1 MPPLHEEYIDDGGC
15 SSSSSTMDINLEVV
29 SGERGDHNHRK
40 IIELTA
46 SKNEETIIRGPRPRR
61 CNNRSATRFN
71 NNNNNRGGGA
81 AIVMLA
87 MTALLIIGSSQLLS
101 SVSAGE
107 VQVPDGLLFASEM
120 IGYHDDSS
128 ALRGPPSSSETTS
141 SSMYSKTQPEI
152 HQRTHPIH
160 KIYRDNAHIRRRV
173 EELENSSPYFQ
184 TGIRGD
190 PSHKLTYMN
199 HPFDL
204 KRKERELKERML
216 NNNEEHAEKLNEE
229 YRKLQEEQQETE
241 TSDPFAPIRI
251 HFDTTA
257 LDSELTSDNGSQI
270 DFVKNIILPRMSEFW
285 STALSVVPVVGN
297 LMVSSADLQ
306 GRLYCGDTE
315 FSKVPA
321 EHIATGIP
329 NSDLVLYVS
338 GAPSARFC
346 GPSTLAVAVA
356 CNFDQFDRPT
366 AGKFVFVSF
375 VLCVKDRRNGGGN

>member
-1 MPPLHEEYIDDGGC
+1 MPPLHEEYNDDGGY
-15 SSSSSTMDINLEVV
+15 SPMDINLEVV
-29 SGERGDHNHRK
+29 VDQSFDNHRK
-40 IIELTA
+40 IIDLTA
-46 SKNEETIIRGPRPRR
+46 SKNEETIIIRARR
-61 CNNRSATRFN
+61 CNNRAATTRL
-71 NNNNNRGGGA
+71 RGGA
-81 AIVMLA
+81 STRTTMVMLA
-87 MTALLIIGSSQLLS
+87 MTTLLIIGNSLFLS
-101 SVSAGE
+101 SVSGE
-107 VQVPDGLLFASEM
+107 VQGVVPDGLLFASEIE

-128 ALRGPPSSSETTS
+128 SALRGPPLSSSFESATTS

-173 EELENSSPYFQ
+173 EEIENSSPYFQ

-190 PSHKLTYMN
+190 PNHKLEYRN

-204 KRKERELKERML
+204 MRKERELKERML
-216 NNNEEHAEKLNEE
+216 NNDDEENVAETLNEE
-229 YRKLQEEQQETE
+229 YRKLQEEQQDA
-241 TSDPFAPIRI
+241 SSGGGGDPFAPIRI

-257 LDSELTSDNGSQI
+257 LDSELTSDNGPQI
-270 DFVKNIILPRMSEFW
+270 DFVKNIILPRMSEYW

-366 AGKFVFVSF
+366 AGKFVVF
-375 VLCVKDRRNGGGN
+375 CM